1 MKKIALYGRVSTEE
15 QKIHGLSIVAQKQ
28 TLHKYCE
35 EKGYTNIEEY
45 FDEGVSANAMKKRKQ
60 FQRLLEDCRAGR
72 VKLILFT
79 KLDRW
84 FRSVAKYHLIQ
95 KELEDLGVHWM
106 AVNEPAFETVTA
118 MGRGNINF
126 YLTTAQIE
134 VDRTAERVKDIF
146 KYKESQG
153 HVLTRLPLGY
163 KVGED
168 KKPTIDEDTV
178 EVAKFILHEY
188 ENIQSIRQL
197 TVRIREEFGVDVTG
211 ITVTRILRNKRY
223 TGHYRGKPEYFP
235 QLISMAQYDKNQEL
249 LKRNVKVR
257 QTADGKNRIYLFSS
271 LLKCRTC
278 GRKMGSCPNK
288 VKGQDVLTYRC
299 YNAYNSGQCSNTKT
313 ITERKLERLM
323 LARLKGQIDSFR
335 IQAEISPVE
344 DDQPQIDLDELRDEL
359 QRLSVMYQKRRISAE
374 YYEAECERIESLFTK
389 ATLTVPPLEVE
400 TVLSPDFDELYARF
414 TREEKRY
421 FWRSI
426 IDYIEIYGRE
436 IDPHFLV

>member
-1 MKKIALYGRVSTEE
+1 MKKVALYGRVSTEE

-72 VKLILFT
+72 IELILFT

-95 KELEDLGVHWM
+95 KELEDLGVSWI
-106 AVNEPAFETVTA
+106 AVNEPSFETVTA
-118 MGRGNINF
+118 LGRGNINF

-153 HVLTRLPLGY
+153 HVFSQLPIGY
-163 KVGED
+163 KIGPD
-168 KKPTIDEDTV
+168 KKPAIDEETID
-178 EVAKFILHEY
+178 VAKYVLTEY
-188 ENIQSIRQL
+188 EKVQSTRQIAIQVQ
-197 TVRIREEFGVDVTG
+197 EKFGFEISG
-211 ITVTRILRNKRY
+211 ITVSRILRNKRY

-235 QLISMAQYDKNQEL
+235 QLITMTQYNKHQEL
-249 LKRNVKVR
+249 LKRNIKLTK
-257 QTADGKNRIYLFSS
+257 TADGKNRLYLFSG
-271 LLKCRTC
+271 LLKCKFC
-278 GRKMGSCPNK
+278 GRRMGCVANK
-288 VKGQDVLTYRC
+288 SGGKEYLSYRC
-299 YNAYNSGQCSNTKT
+299 YNAYSNATCSNRKT
-313 ITERKLERLM
+313 ITEGRLEMIM
-323 LARLKGQIDSFR
+323 LDHLKSQTNAFR
-335 IQAEISPVE
+335 IQAEISPIE
-344 DDQPQIDLDELRDEL
+344 NETPKIDLDELRDEL
-359 QRLSVMYQKRRISAE
+359 QRLSMMYQKRRISTE
-374 YYEAECERIESLFTK
+374 YYESECERIEALFTK
-389 ATLTVPPLEVE
+389 DTLSAPPLEVE
-400 TVLSPDFDELYARF
+400 TVLSPDFDDLYERF

-426 IDYIEIYGRE
+426 IDYVIIYGRE